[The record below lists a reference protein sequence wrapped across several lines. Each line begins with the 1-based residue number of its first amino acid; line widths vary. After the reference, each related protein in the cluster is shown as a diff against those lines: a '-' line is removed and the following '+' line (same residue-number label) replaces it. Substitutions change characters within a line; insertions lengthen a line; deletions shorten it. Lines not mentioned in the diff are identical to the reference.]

1 MNENNNQMTKD
12 KGRFVINE
20 KIITIQIKGI
30 MLQIVNESSIK
41 ESERKL
47 SQDWFIILLTS
58 CKILA
63 LDLWN
68 KESKRCKLWTLR
80 RGFTYD
86 FIS

>member
-1 MNENNNQMTKD
+1 MTNNGLMNENNNQMTKD

-63 LDLWN
+63 LDL
-68 KESKRCKLWTLR
+68 
-80 RGFTYD
+80 
-86 FIS
+86 FISL

>member
-1 MNENNNQMTKD
+1 MTNNGLMNENNNQMTKD

-47 SQDWFIILLTS
+47 SQDWFP
-58 CKILA
+58 K
-63 LDLWN
+63 DLH
-68 KESKRCKLWTLR
+68 K
-80 RGFTYD
+80 
-86 FIS
+86 

>member
-63 LDLWN
+63 LDQLLFV
-68 KESKRCKLWTLR
+68 ET
-80 RGFTYD
+80 
-86 FIS
+86 